1 MLDYLELLEEDVNPE
16 DIDVS
21 SIKFHCDLNPVLWN
35 KVEGEYILKD
45 EIKTKLASIADKF
58 SDFIRY
64 KGSKIDIQ
72 DIVLTGSNC
81 NFNYTSTSD
90 LDIHLEVDYSSV
102 GDEPELVSEYLFNKK
117 VLWGLKYDIKVS
129 NIPVECYAADSS
141 DELVKGAAYYSLMK
155 GEWIVKPDRNNI
167 VVDLSAVR
175 EKAAELI
182 EMVERA
188 ETEEQIKK
196 LKNRLWK
203 MRYAG
208 LHSSGEFSVETLAY
222 KILRNNGTLDKM
234 NRRLDALQGA

>member
-1 MLDYLELLEEDVNPE
+1 MIDYLELLEEDVNPE

-21 SIKFHCDLNPVLWN
+21 SIKFHSELNPILWA
-35 KVEGEYILKD
+35 KIDGEYYLRD
-45 EIKTKLASIADKF
+45 EIKTKLTAIADKF

-64 KGSKIDIQ
+64 KGSKIDVK

-81 NFNYTSTSD
+81 NYNYSPTSD
-90 LDIHLEVDYSSV
+90 LDLHLMVDYSSV

-129 NIPVECYAADSS
+129 NIPVECYAAEADS
-141 DELVKGAAYYSLMK
+141 DLVKGAAYYSLMK
-155 GEWIVKPDRNNI
+155 GEWIVKPDRKNI
-167 VVDLSAVR
+167 VVDLSAVK

-182 EMVERA
+182 EMVNRA
-188 ETEEQIKK
+188 ETADQIKK
-196 LKNRLWK
+196 LKDRLYK

-222 KILRNNGTLDKM
+222 KILRNSGVLDQM
-234 NRRLDALQGA
+234 NERLSALEAL